1 MNSLLKRY
9 SIVTRRT
16 FVDWIK
22 FKNLI
27 FLKPFPKTPSAVPT
41 CHLLEKRWTEL
52 LCNFVIPPLPS
63 YRACMNNF
71 FSSETRGKRN
81 CRHYLPL
88 SSVAVLQATTRS
100 VKMEKSFP
108 GSHRLT
114 IFKKSSAICPWEFLI
129 WRFACVTKS
138 RLKRFFSGGAQLSY
152 VRSYTCVNQSL
163 LEGFPGSVTLRLN
176 ESFKRASSCAVNAKP
191 IILYLYLLYLL

>member
-1 MNSLLKRY
+1 MGNDWMNSLLKRY

-138 RLKRFFSGGAQLSY
+138 RLKRFFSGCTVELCKKLH
-152 VRSYTCVNQSL
+152 VRKSKFA
-163 LEGFPGSVTLRLN
+163 GRFLR
-176 ESFKRASSCAVNAKP
+176 KRHVEVEWKF
-191 IILYLYLLYLL
+191 